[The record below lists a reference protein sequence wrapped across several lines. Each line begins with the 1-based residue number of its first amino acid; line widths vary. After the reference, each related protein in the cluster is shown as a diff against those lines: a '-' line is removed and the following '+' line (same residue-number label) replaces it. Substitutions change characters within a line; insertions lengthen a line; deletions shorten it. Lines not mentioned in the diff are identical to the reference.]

1 MCLESGL
8 LKPICS
14 EHDALRGSAVMWSM
28 FVDGLSGL
36 LTQLAQWLDGSYGL
50 AVLVMAISVRL
61 LLLPLTLH
69 AAEQAW
75 HRQNALQKLKPEL
88 ERLRER
94 HAKDPAAQASA
105 MQDLYRRHGI
115 TGGLGSG
122 MLTAIVQAPL
132 GAGLYAAIRQGVTGA
147 GAFLWI
153 GKLARPDI
161 WLAVLAALLS
171 CAAILLQP
179 AMSEQVRTLLHWLPV
194 VVVFLVTWHLSA
206 GLGLYWA
213 GAGSVGVLQ
222 SVLLRRRIAR
232 AGRRPAPSRR

>member
-1 MCLESGL
+1 
-8 LKPICS
+8 
-14 EHDALRGSAVMWSM
+14 MWSM

-69 AAEQAW
+69 AAE
-75 HRQNALQKLKPEL
+75 
-88 ERLRER
+88 
-94 HAKDPAAQASA
+94 QASA